1 MNLENIKKLREL
13 TGAGIVEVKKALEE
27 ASGDE
32 KKAIEILK
40 IRGKEKADKKSERT
54 AQEGIVASY
63 IHSNNKVGAIIKLY
77 CETDF
82 VARNEEFQELAKDIA
97 MHITAMNPK
106 YVSPEN
112 VPSDLVEKEKEI
124 WKAQMA
130 DEKKP
135 ETIQKKIMEGK
146 EKKFREEI
154 SLLSQPFVKNP
165 DVKIAELLAEKI
177 AKTGENIQIGDFSRL
192 EL

>member
-27 ASGDE
+27 SAGDE

-40 IRGKEKADKKSERT
+40 IKGKEKANKKSERT
-54 AQEGIVASY
+54 AQEGIVAAY
-63 IHSNNKVGAIIKLY
+63 IHSNSRVGAIIKLC

-82 VARNEEFQELAKDIA
+82 VARNGEFQELARDIA

-106 YVSPEN
+106 YISPEN
-112 VPSDLVEKEKEI
+112 VPAELVEKEMKI

-135 ETIQKKIMEGK
+135 EEIQKKIMEGK

-165 DVKIAELLAEKI
+165 DIKISELLAEKV

>member
-1 MNLENIKKLREL
+1 MSLENIKKLREL
-13 TGAGIVEVKKALEE
+13 TGAGIVDVKKALEE

-32 KKAIEILK
+32 KKAIEILRIK
-40 IRGKEKADKKSERT
+40 GKEKANKKSERT
-54 AQEGIVASY
+54 AQEGTVVSY
-63 IHSNNKVGAIIKLY
+63 IHSNGRVGSIVKLC

-82 VARNEEFQELAKDIA
+82 VARNEEFQALAKDIA

-106 YVSPEN
+106 YISPEN
-112 VPSDLVEKEKEI
+112 VPAEIVEKEKEI

-130 DEKKP
+130 QEKKP
-135 ETIQKKIMEGK
+135 EEIQKKIMEGK

-154 SLLSQPFVKNP
+154 SLLAQPFVKNP
-165 DVKIAELLAEKI
+165 DIKISDLLAEKI